1 MNENCI
7 LERVAETRSTNDD
20 LMARWR
26 AGTLIDPIARL
37 SKKQTHGKGR
47 AGRTWYANAEDSLSF
62 SLAFPFQKSPAALSG
77 LSLVAGLAVIEGIC
91 SALNTSERIL
101 YQQGLRLKWP
111 NDIVIGH
118 AKVGGILIEGG
129 QTAPTEPSWMII
141 GVGLNVHS
149 HIGDDA
155 ELKAIRSGPVGALDQ
170 LLMQGQALPDH
181 DYIWLNL
188 VDAFV
193 RLCTDFDVRGFDPFI
208 QRWSDWDAYQGEPVF
223 TSVLGEKKIEGLAS
237 GIDHTGAY
245 QIQTD
250 RALVAVHA
258 GDLSLRRQV

>member
-1 MNENCI
+1 MNGNCI

-26 AGTLIDPIARL
+26 AGALIDPVARL

-47 AGRTWYANAEDSLSF
+47 AGRTWFAHADESLAF
-62 SLAFPFQKSPAALSG
+62 SLAFPFNKSPAELSG

-91 SALNTSERIL
+91 TALKTSERML

-129 QTAPTEPSWMII
+129 QSCPNDPSWMII
-141 GVGLNVHS
+141 GVGLNMRS
-149 HIGDDA
+149 HISEAA
-155 ELKAIRSGPVGALDQ
+155 ELKAIHSGPIGGLDQ
-170 LLMQGQALPDH
+170 LLMQGQALPDL

-188 VDAFV
+188 VDAFE
-193 RLCTDFDVRGFDPFI
+193 RLCIEFNQAGFASFM
-208 QRWSDWDAYQGEPVF
+208 QRWSDWDAFQGESVF
-223 TSVLGEKKIEGLAS
+223 TSHLGKKDIEGVAS

-250 RALVAVHA
+250 RALVAIHA
-258 GDLSLRRQV
+258 GDVSLRRQA

>member
-1 MNENCI
+1 MNGNCI

-26 AGTLIDPIARL
+26 AGGLIDPVARL

-47 AGRTWYANAEDSLSF
+47 AGRTWYAHAGDSLAF
-62 SLAFPFQKSPAALSG
+62 SLALPFNKSPAELSG

-91 SALNTSERIL
+91 AALNTNERML

-129 QTAPTEPSWMII
+129 QSSPNDPSWMII
-141 GVGLNVHS
+141 GVGLNVRS
-149 HIGDDA
+149 RISESA
-155 ELKAIRSGPVGALDQ
+155 ELKSTHSGPIGGLDQ
-170 LLMQGQALPDH
+170 LLMQGQTLPDL
-181 DYIWLNL
+181 DFIWLSL
-188 VDAFV
+188 VAAFE
-193 RLCTDFDVRGFDPFI
+193 RLCTEFNQTGFASFM

-223 TSVLGEKKIEGLAS
+223 TCHLGEKDIEGVAS

-250 RALVAVHA
+250 HAMIAIHA
-258 GDLSLRRQV
+258 GDVSLRRQA

>member
-1 MNENCI
+1 M
-7 LERVAETRSTNDD
+7 
-20 LMARWR
+20 
-26 AGTLIDPIARL
+26 
-37 SKKQTHGKGR
+37 H
-47 AGRTWYANAEDSLSF
+47 
-62 SLAFPFQKSPAALSG
+62 
-77 LSLVAGLAVIEGIC
+77 
-91 SALNTSERIL
+91 
-101 YQQGLRLKWP
+101 
-111 NDIVIGH
+111 
-118 AKVGGILIEGG
+118 
-129 QTAPTEPSWMII
+129 
-141 GVGLNVHS
+141 
-149 HIGDDA
+149 
-155 ELKAIRSGPVGALDQ
+155 
-170 LLMQGQALPDH
+170 GQALPDH

-193 RLCTDFDVRGFDPFI
+193 RLCTDFDGRGFDPFI

>member
-1 MNENCI
+1 MNGNCI

-129 QTAPTEPSWMII
+129 QTAPAEPSWMII
-141 GVGLNVHS
+141 GVGLNVRS

-170 LLMQGQALPDH
+170 LLMHGQALPDH

-193 RLCTDFDVRGFDPFI
+193 RLCTDFDGRGFDPFI

-223 TSVLGEKKIEGLAS
+223 TSVLGEKKIEGMAS